1 MPVDKMTVDKLDKM
15 IVCKMTSDKMI
26 MDKMTLDN
34 MVSDQM
40 TIEQLP
46 RRRKKLNFF
55 HPTLSFAAIVN
66 NDILCEMQ

>member
-1 MPVDKMTVDKLDKM
+1 MTVDKLDKM
-15 IVCKMTSDKMI
+15 IVRKMTLDKMI
-26 MDKMTLDN
+26 MDRMTLDQ
-34 MVSDQM
+34 MSLDQM

-46 RRRKKLNFF
+46 WRRKKLNFF